1 MRKASIALFS
11 LASLVMVAGC
21 AMQPVG
27 PTVRVMPGPYKPFEV
42 FQRDQ
47 YDCAQYA
54 DQQVAGQRR
63 DRRRTRRYRGRGC
76 RWCHRRHYRGRH
88 VGPRELQFAKALRQC
103 ICGVHVRQRQSGPG
117 LRAAAGLSAAP
128 AAGTGSTSAS
138 AAPRIRS
145 KASCLWSVGRSDR
158 SPSRR

>member
-54 DQQVAGQRR
+54 DQQVAGQADAANGRALGAAVIGTRLGLALGAATGDGHPPTAGPGAGGSLRR
-63 DRRRTRRYRGRGC
+63 PYRGR
-76 RWCHRRHYRGRH
+76 
-88 VGPRELQFAKALRQC
+88 LA
-103 ICGVHVRQRQSGPG
+103 
-117 LRAAAGLSAAP
+117 
-128 AAGTGSTSAS
+128 
-138 AAPRIRS
+138 
-145 KASCLWSVGRSDR
+145 
-158 SPSRR
+158 